1 MHLLRLMCPE
11 CCHGQVAAGAAQSR
25 LVSLLTLLTP
35 ACVCVS
41 VIQSSV
47 ALGTLDL
54 EHQTLLP
61 SSVITLRTVSS
72 ELQSFF
78 NNSQVRYEQ
87 ESQASEREH
96 PTIPWQRCPTSWP
109 WWVTSG
115 HLTLAPAVTGVW
127 SVHSDSTDH
136 KLTCQWHCCC
146 QQDSMARIAKLGA
159 GFS

>member
-96 PTIPWQRCPTSWP
+96 PTIP
-109 WWVTSG
+109 
-115 HLTLAPAVTGVW
+115 
-127 SVHSDSTDH
+127 
-136 KLTCQWHCCC
+136 
-146 QQDSMARIAKLGA
+146 
-159 GFS
+159 